1 MEDRTDNIRMARRTY
16 SRADPGP
23 AATPKKSNRLKGKD
37 MAETQNKAS
46 SLFRQKSLDRVSS
59 PEQTDDYVRLP
70 SASLWLVVAAAV
82 LLAAGAMVWFTLGG
96 F

>member
-1 MEDRTDNIRMARRTY
+1 
-16 SRADPGP
+16 
-23 AATPKKSNRLKGKD
+23 
-37 MAETQNKAS
+37 MAEERKAKNS
-46 SLFRQKSLDRVSS
+46 IFRQTSLDRVSS

-82 LLAAGAMVWFTLGG
+82 LLVAGVVVWFTFGG